1 MTKLDNVKKAWG
13 RVGDDAHTLK
23 DDLGTAVRDS
33 GAAATAGAHKAK
45 RDSSDAW
52 TNVKGHV
59 EDKVHEAHE
68 NVEAAKRARHETAES
83 IQENAQGLLG
93 RAQELANYVF
103 SIKGNIQNKVDKV
116 KEDLESTKKQNAVP
130 DNSDSWFALR
140 DVIEDRRSQWRSVED
155 TAEALKKSATDRK
168 NRIEDAILGL
178 PEDAKSEAEKVRD
191 AIADWSRESREST
204 KNLVK
209 EVRGDWDKTVDD
221 VSHGFEH
228 AAHDIHDAFEKP
240 SDQHL
245 KLHIH
250 EAINGINKKLAVS
263 QVEMENKY
271 NKLDKELRSK
281 FDTAAFK
288 AGKLKGEYNHL
299 RDDTA
304 HIIRKRRKDAMN
316 QVKQDYDNFVRDA
329 RIKLYEA
336 EQALKEYRSAPADK
350 AAEKKKIAEDKIKS
364 LQKNMRSEVK
374 SVTGRANSV
383 LDAADAK
390 VDEAWSS
397 ALDTVHEAKKG
408 AFNAWGQTKNKV
420 HSAKKDV
427 HHAVDRAH
435 DRAEGVA
442 HHAYEKAHGA
452 YHHATNELENMVDS
466 STQAINAFGERV
478 KPGEQYAPVATAW
491 GALFAIWFAFLAIR
505 VWNKRKQAKIWVG
518 DGTLE
523 YMKAMYAPDSVTE
536 VAEYHGETSDSD
548 TQKPSRADSAIDV
561 VNGRRGK
568 RVTRTVVSK
577 TVKNTTATTAQKQA
591 SMHEDK
597 QNNLHLYQ
605 ALTHAV
611 HDLASYTSTIPFFM
625 IVLAV
630 MEFNGFDWRLLNCIY
645 LSLFFGKLLQSQA
658 GQEYAEEFLGVDQD
672 FGNYLVLAV
681 TGVVSTLTIWSLLT
695 LEIPLIAR
703 DIFQHLGQLLNPQQ
717 S

>member
-1 MTKLDNVKKAWG
+1 MTKLDNAKKAWG
-13 RVGDDAHTLK
+13 RVGDDAATLK
-23 DDLGTAVRDS
+23 DDLGTAVKDS
-33 GAAATAGAHKAK
+33 GAAATAGANKAR
-45 RDSSDAW
+45 RDSSEAW
-52 TNVKGHV
+52 KHVKGHV
-59 EDKVHEAHE
+59 EEKVHEAHE
-68 NVEAAKRARHETAES
+68 NVEAVKTARHETAES
-83 IQENAQGLLG
+83 IHENAQSLFG

-103 SIKGNIQNKVDKV
+103 SIKGNIQSKVDKV
-116 KEDLESTKKQNAVP
+116 KEDLESSKKHESVP

-140 DVIEDRRSQWRSVED
+140 DVIEDRRSQWRSLED

-168 NRIEDAILGL
+168 QKIEDAILGL
-178 PEDAKSEAEKVRD
+178 PEDAKAEAEKVRD
-191 AIADWSRESREST
+191 AIADWSRDSRENT
-204 KNLVK
+204 KKLVN

-228 AAHDIHDAFEKP
+228 AAHDISDAFDKP
-240 SDQHL
+240 SDHHL

-250 EAINGINKKLAVS
+250 EAINNINKKLAVS

-281 FDTAAFK
+281 FDVAAFK

-316 QVKQDYDNFVRDA
+316 QVKQDYDSFVRDA

-350 AAEKKKIAEDKIKS
+350 VEEKKKIAQDKIKS
-364 LQKNMRSEVK
+364 LEKNMPSEVK
-374 SVTGRANSV
+374 SVTDRANAV

-390 VDEAWSS
+390 VDEAWAS
-397 ALDTVHEAKKG
+397 ALDTVHEAKKS
-408 AFNAWGQTKNKV
+408 AFNAWGSAKNKV
-420 HSAKKDV
+420 KDAKKDA

-435 DRAEGVA
+435 DRAEGAA
-442 HHAYEKAHGA
+442 HHAFEKVHGA
-452 YHHATNELENMVDS
+452 YHHATNEIESLVDS

-505 VWNKRKQAKIWVG
+505 VWNKRKQAKVWVG

-561 VNGRRGK
+561 NGRRGK

-577 TVKNTTATTAQKQA
+577 TVKTTTATTAQKQA

-597 QNNLHLYQ
+597 QRNLHLYQ

-611 HDLASYTSTIPFFM
+611 HDLSSYTSTIPFFM

-672 FGNYLVLAV
+672 FGNGLVLAV
-681 TGVVSTLTIWSLLT
+681 TAVVSVLTIWSLLT

-703 DIFQHLGQLLNPQQ
+703 DIFQHVSQLLNPRQ